1 MVKKE
6 ESNNKSAK
14 QLTRPQIKFLR
25 IHLTSLL
32 LRRPK
37 KLVEPNMNQF
47 RCKVLHLYKLSLKPS
62 RHKEAIELYTNKRL
76 MIINNFSSSET
87 TRIINSHVI
96 IDKKISVDLTVIM
109 AQTLMKEEVKMVEV
123 VVMPQEVV
131 EAVIMVL
138 LESSNRQTKKNLK
151 DKHPRKKNSKLKV
164 KGQYHKQMLN
174 FMTISQKN
182 TIVCHQLSQTNLPIK
197 MRLILFGTK
206 CLQLCKDVLNKLPI
220 NNRYT
225 HIFLVTN

>member
-1 MVKKE
+1 
-6 ESNNKSAK
+6 
-14 QLTRPQIKFLR
+14 
-25 IHLTSLL
+25 
-32 LRRPK
+32 
-37 KLVEPNMNQF
+37 MNQF

-131 EAVIMVL
+131 EAVIMAL

-164 KGQYHKQMLN
+164 KG
-174 FMTISQKN
+174 
-182 TIVCHQLSQTNLPIK
+182 
-197 MRLILFGTK
+197 
-206 CLQLCKDVLNKLPI
+206 
-220 NNRYT
+220 
-225 HIFLVTN
+225 